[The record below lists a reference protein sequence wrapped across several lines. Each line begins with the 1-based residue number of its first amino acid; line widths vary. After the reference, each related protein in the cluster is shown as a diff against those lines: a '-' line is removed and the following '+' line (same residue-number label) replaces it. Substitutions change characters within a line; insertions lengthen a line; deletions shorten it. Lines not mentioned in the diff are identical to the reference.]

1 MTEPG
6 SLAALRRRGGSM
18 LSSLSSSLESWCR
31 RFLDLLELKPEEP
44 LESDLPES
52 SGSGLTPSLQEGPSW
67 SRSDLRSL
75 FFFFFLFF
83 LPCKRSS
90 RAFTASFF
98 PLSFLSLRRLLACW
112 FVCTPHALSQQTRG
126 GIGSSLQHLHQVL
139 LPGVSCTRQWRQ
151 CQRGGL
157 VRRQRGP
164 SHQPGGR
171 RPSNPRVAPASRSKG
186 GGRPYDSLPGLPE
199 LVAQSCAV
207 GTSSIC
213 LAIQLFAIRGD
224 TRSPAAAGSFRLEG
238 TLAGALE
245 RLGAAAARRPSEGGL
260 TALDGLLEGSL
271 PTPTQVVGRELL
283 ECPGPHAS
291 GMNPYSSI
299 EGQWTGILGAQMH
312 SPSHHAIEC
321 LL

>member
-31 RFLDLLELKPEEP
+31 RFLDLLELPKLLRNHWSLICLNRLDPAWLRASKKVHP
-44 LESDLPES
+44 DRDLTCDLS
-52 SGSGLTPSLQEGPSW
+52 SSSFSFSSCPAKGRAGP
-67 SRSDLRSL
+67 
-75 FFFFFLFF
+75 
-83 LPCKRSS
+83 
-90 RAFTASFF
+90 
-98 PLSFLSLRRLLACW
+98 SLRRSFPCPSCPCAACW
-112 FVCTPHALSQQTRG
+112 LVDLSARRTPWASKREAASDRLSS
-126 GIGSSLQHLHQVL
+126 IFIKFFSPASLV
-139 LPGVSCTRQWRQ
+139 PANGANASGVDWSGDREVPATSRA
-151 CQRGGL
+151 GED
-157 VRRQRGP
+157 P
-164 SHQPGGR
+164 P
-171 RPSNPRVAPASRSKG
+171 NPRVAPASRSKG

-260 TALDGLLEGSL
+260 TASDGLLEGGL

-312 SPSHHAIEC
+312 SPSHHAI
-321 LL
+321 